1 MKTVLLAGGTGTRI
15 SEDTSNIPKPMIQIG
30 NKPIIWHIM
39 NYYSKFN
46 YKDFIICAGYK
57 KIFIEKY
64 FVDHKNVNVVDTGLK
79 AQTGTRIKRIKN
91 LIGNDENFFMT
102 YSDGLSNIDLNE
114 LLSFH
119 KKHGKIA
126 TLTAVKPPPKFGN
139 LKLNNNKVIE
149 FNEKD
154 SHQEGW
160 VNGGF
165 FVLKKQV
172 FDYINDKEDC
182 IFEREPLQNLSK
194 DENLMA
200 FKHEGFWQCMDNLK
214 EKNHLNELYNK
225 KLHFW

>member
-64 FVDHKNVNVVDTGLK
+64 FADHKNVNVVYTGLK
-79 AQTGTRIKRIKN
+79 AQTGTRIKRIRN
-91 LIGNDENFFMT
+91 LIGNDDNFFMT
-102 YSDGLSNIDLNE
+102 YSDGLSNVNLNE

-154 SHQEGW
+154 SRQEGW

-165 FVLKKQV
+165 FVLNKQV

-194 DENLMA
+194 DDNLMA
-200 FKHEGFWQCMDNLK
+200 FKHEGFWHCMDNLK
-214 EKNHLNELYNK
+214 EKNHLNELYNQ
-225 KLHFW
+225 KLHCW